1 MKYLKKV
8 LLATGLIAT
17 TLGMSVSANAG
28 AIIQQD
34 IYADVLFADFNPFGI
49 TEGPQWIGS
58 VTYNTDTADGA
69 GFLSTDGVELDLS
82 IGSLSLTM
90 ADSLSVQDDL
100 PVVAAINPFDPFAGL
115 DFMIEVF
122 NLYGDMPDYVLTLD
136 ISSFG
141 GFLLLDEVFY
151 DQNGGVED
159 VFEIVF
165 GETTLGE
172 VTYVPEPSALVLMLA
187 GLGLLVRRKVAAK

>member
-17 TLGMSVSANAG
+17 TLGMSLSANAG

-34 IYADVLFADFNPFGI
+34 IYADVLYSDFNPYGI
-49 TEGPQWIGS
+49 DLGPQMIGT
-58 VTYNTDTADGA
+58 VTYNTEDADGA
-69 GFLSTDGVELDLS
+69 GFLSTAEVNLTL
-82 IGSLSLTM
+82 GSLSLTM
-90 ADSLSVQDDL
+90 DDSESVQFDQ
-100 PVVAAINPFDPFAGL
+100 PIVAGINPFDPTAGL

-122 NLYGDMPDYVLTLD
+122 NLFGDMPDYVLMLD
-136 ISSFG
+136 IG
-141 GFLLLDEVFY
+141 NYEGLVTIDEIVYDINGDVEEVFLDALGY
-151 DQNGGVED
+151 
-159 VFEIVF
+159 
-165 GETTLGE
+165 TTLGA